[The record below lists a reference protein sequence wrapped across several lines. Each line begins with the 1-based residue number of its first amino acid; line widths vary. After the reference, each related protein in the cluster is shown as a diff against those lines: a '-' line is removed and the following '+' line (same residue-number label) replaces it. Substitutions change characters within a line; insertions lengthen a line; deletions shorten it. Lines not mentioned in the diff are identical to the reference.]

1 MLIVP
6 LLMTILGAAAGSFA
20 ALAAERTLR
29 GEGLVFDRS
38 RCRSCKTTLGPADL
52 VPLISFAA
60 LRGRCRHCG
69 APIPPALW
77 QAELAGALF
86 GGAAAL
92 SAPDPGRAL
101 LLAGWFWALLALAV
115 ADLRRFRLPD
125 ALMIPAALLGLGLAL
140 AGDGTGWPAWDQR
153 LAWALIGATGGL
165 GAFWALRVVYRW
177 RTGRDGMG
185 MGDVLLAGVLGLALG
200 PDRLPLAVL
209 LGALTALVLAGL
221 RAGRKR
227 RPLTRLG
234 RVPFGASLAMAG
246 AAVALFPAFVQFGTM
261 P

>member
-1 MLIVP
+1 MNQSSTPKTLRRTLTLP
-6 LLMTILGAAAGSFA
+6 LLVFYGVGVTVGAGIFA
-20 ALAAERTLR
+20 LI
-29 GEGLVFDRS
+29 GE
-38 RCRSCKTTLGPADL
+38 
-52 VPLISFAA
+52 I
-60 LRGRCRHCG
+60 
-69 APIPPALW
+69 
-77 QAELAGALF
+77 
-86 GGAAAL
+86 
-92 SAPDPGRAL
+92 
-101 LLAGWFWALLALAV
+101 
-115 ADLRRFRLPD
+115 
-125 ALMIPAALLGLGLAL
+125 LAL
-140 AGDGTGWPAWDQR
+140 AGDAAPMAFL
-153 LAWALIGATGGL
+153 LAGLIAGATGISYAVLVRVFPLAGGDAVFVARGL

-221 RAGRKR
+221 RAGRRR